1 MGSTAMKNLDGR
13 LIIAGERVETQ
24 EKIKVENPATLEIL
38 GEVCLASSQDG
49 KRAVEA
55 ARAAFHSWRSLAFRQ
70 KQEIFK
76 AAKEILWRR
85 AEEIARLIT
94 LEKGSPLVESL
105 AVEVLGILET
115 LDYYSRHQPDSL
127 RPRKAPVHV
136 PFFAHKKNRFL
147 FQPLGP
153 TLVISPWNFPFLL
166 SASDVIS
173 ALAAGNTVILRP
185 STSTPFCALAIG
197 EIFLEAGLPP
207 GVLNVVPCRV
217 TQAEELILNPL
228 IQCLLFTGSVATG
241 KRIMEVASR
250 NLTSLVLELGGKDP
264 MIVLEDADVDM
275 AARGAVWA
283 GFMNTGQSCASVE
296 RIYVAAKIAPAFIER
311 VVALT
316 KALKLGNPIE
326 PEVDFGPMENSSQRK
341 VVEEHVQEAVAK
353 GAEVLYGGK
362 KWSGL
367 PGYFYEPT
375 VLINVDHSMKIMKEE
390 TFGPV
395 LPIMTFNNIEEA
407 IALAND
413 SLYGLTASIWTRD
426 PEKAARLA
434 EQLEAGTVTINDHMF
449 SATEPRA
456 IWGGIKQTGIGRSH
470 GPYGLLEL
478 VNIKYV
484 SADFSGKEDRIWWYP
499 YSLNKYGLLQE
510 SLNLLHGDRFKEKA
524 RALCSLSSRMKAIRA
539 GLPLSSLLRT
549 LSRLLH

>member
-1 MGSTAMKNLDGR
+1 MKSFDGR

-24 EKIKVENPATLEIL
+24 EKIKVENPATLEIV
-38 GEVCLASSQDG
+38 GEVYLASSQDG
-49 KRAVEA
+49 QRAVEA
-55 ARAAFHSWRSLAFRQ
+55 AREAFHSWRSLDFRQ

-105 AVEVLGILET
+105 AVEVLGILEI

-173 ALAAGNTVILRP
+173 ALASGNTVILRP

-217 TQAEELILNPL
+217 TQAEELVLNPS
-228 IQCLLFTGSVATG
+228 IQCLLFTGSVSTG
-241 KRIMEVASR
+241 KRIMELASR

-264 MIVLEDADVDM
+264 MIVLEDADVDL

-296 RIYVAAKIAPAFIER
+296 RIYVAARIAPAFIEK

-316 KALKLGNPIE
+316 KTLKIGNPIE
-326 PEVDFGPMENSSQRK
+326 PEVDLGPMENSSQLK

-353 GAEVLYGGK
+353 GAELLCGGK
-362 KWSGL
+362 KWPGL

-375 VLINVDHSMKIMKEE
+375 VLIKVDHSMKVMKEE

-413 SLYGLTASIWTRD
+413 SLYGLTASVWTRD
-426 PEKAARLA
+426 PQKAARLA

-470 GPYGLLEL
+470 GTYGLLEL

-499 YSLNKYGLLQE
+499 YSLNKFKLLQE
-510 SLNLLHGDRFKEKA
+510 SLKLLHGRRFQEKA
-524 RALCSLSSRMKAIRA
+524 SALFSLSSRMKAVWA

>member
-1 MGSTAMKNLDGR
+1 MKSFDGR
-13 LIIAGERVETQ
+13 LIIAGKRVETQ
-24 EKIKVENPATLEIL
+24 EKIKVENPATLQIL
-38 GEVCLASSQDG
+38 GEVCLASSQDCQ
-49 KRAVEA
+49 RAVEA
-55 ARAAFHSWRSLAFRQ
+55 AREAFRSWRSLDFRQ

-76 AAKEILWRR
+76 VAKEILWRR

-105 AVEVLGILET
+105 AVEVLSILET
-115 LDYYSRHQPDSL
+115 LDYYSHHQPDSL

-166 SASDVIS
+166 SANDVIS

-207 GVLNVVPCRV
+207 GVLNIVPCRV

-228 IQCLLFTGSVATG
+228 IQCLLFTGSVSTG
-241 KRIMEVASR
+241 KRIMELASR

-264 MIVLEDADVDM
+264 MIVLEDADIDM
-275 AARGAVWA
+275 ASRGAVWA

-296 RIYVAAKIAPAFIER
+296 RIYVASKIAPAFIEK

-316 KALKLGNPIE
+316 KALKIGNPVE
-326 PEVDFGPMENSSQRK
+326 PEVDLGPMENSSQLK
-341 VVEEHVQEAVAK
+341 VVEEHVQEAIAK
-353 GAEVLYGGK
+353 GAELLCGGK
-362 KWSGL
+362 KWPGL

-375 VLINVDHSMKIMKEE
+375 VLTKVDHSMKVMKEE

-413 SLYGLTASIWTRD
+413 SLYGLTASVWTRN
-426 PEKAARLA
+426 PEKAARVA

-484 SADFSGKEDRIWWYP
+484 SADFSGKKDRVWWYP
-499 YSLNKYGLLQE
+499 YSLNKYELLQE
-510 SLNLLHGDRFKEKA
+510 SLNLLHGRRFQEKA
-524 RALCSLSSRMKAIRA
+524 GALLSLSSRMKAVRA

-549 LSRLLH
+549 LSRLLR

>member
-1 MGSTAMKNLDGR
+1 MKNFDGR

-38 GEVCLASSQDG
+38 GEVCLASSQDCQ
-49 KRAVEA
+49 RAVEA
-55 ARAAFHSWRSLAFRQ
+55 AREAFRSWRSLDFRQ

-85 AEEIARLIT
+85 AGEIARLIT

-105 AVEVLGILET
+105 AVEVLSILET
-115 LDYYSRHQPDSL
+115 LDYYSHHQPDSL

-166 SASDVIS
+166 SANDVIS

-207 GVLNVVPCRV
+207 GVLNIVPCRV

-228 IQCLLFTGSVATG
+228 IQCLLFTGSVSTG
-241 KRIMEVASR
+241 KRIMELASR

-264 MIVLEDADVDM
+264 MIVLEDADIDM
-275 AARGAVWA
+275 ASRGAVWA

-296 RIYVAAKIAPAFIER
+296 RIYVASKIAPAFIEK

-316 KALKLGNPIE
+316 KALKIGNPVE
-326 PEVDFGPMENSSQRK
+326 PEVDLGPMENSSQLK
-341 VVEEHVQEAVAK
+341 VVEEHVQEAIAK
-353 GAEVLYGGK
+353 GAELLCGGK
-362 KWSGL
+362 KWPGL

-375 VLINVDHSMKIMKEE
+375 VLTKVDHSMKVMKEE

-413 SLYGLTASIWTRD
+413 SLYGLTASVWTRN
-426 PEKAARLA
+426 PEKAARVA

-484 SADFSGKEDRIWWYP
+484 SADFSGKKDRVWWYP
-499 YSLNKYGLLQE
+499 YSLNKYELLQE
-510 SLNLLHGDRFKEKA
+510 SLNLLHGRRFQEKA
-524 RALCSLSSRMKAIRA
+524 GALLSLSSRMKAVRA

-549 LSRLLH
+549 LSRLLR

>member
-1 MGSTAMKNLDGR
+1 MKNFDGR

-38 GEVCLASSQDG
+38 GEVSLASSQDG
-49 KRAVEA
+49 QRAVEA
-55 ARAAFHSWRSLAFRQ
+55 AREAFRSWRSLDFRQ

-76 AAKEILWRR
+76 VAKEILWRR

-105 AVEVLGILET
+105 AVEVLSILET
-115 LDYYSRHQPDSL
+115 LDYYSHHQPDSL

-166 SASDVIS
+166 SANDVIS

-207 GVLNVVPCRV
+207 GVLNIVPCRV

-228 IQCLLFTGSVATG
+228 IQCLLFTGSVSTG
-241 KRIMEVASR
+241 KRIMELASR

-264 MIVLEDADVDM
+264 MIVLEDADIDM
-275 AARGAVWA
+275 ASRGAVWA

-296 RIYVAAKIAPAFIER
+296 RIYVASKIAPAFIEK

-316 KALKLGNPIE
+316 KALKIGNPVE
-326 PEVDFGPMENSSQRK
+326 PEVDLGPMENSSQLK
-341 VVEEHVQEAVAK
+341 VVEEHVQEAIAK
-353 GAEVLYGGK
+353 GAELLCGGK
-362 KWSGL
+362 KWPGL

-375 VLINVDHSMKIMKEE
+375 VLTKVDHSMKVMKEE

-413 SLYGLTASIWTRD
+413 SLYGLTASVWTRN
-426 PEKAARLA
+426 PEKAARVA

-484 SADFSGKEDRIWWYP
+484 SADFSGKKDRVWWYP
-499 YSLNKYGLLQE
+499 YSLNKYELLQE
-510 SLNLLHGDRFKEKA
+510 SLNLLHGRRFQEKA
-524 RALCSLSSRMKAIRA
+524 GALLSLSSRMKAVRA

-549 LSRLLH
+549 LSRLLR